1 MLRMPST
8 VNLRITFVEQQ
19 HKDKLL
25 SELKMI
31 NWGETVPLNHD
42 KTSQL
47 LKEFE
52 QKSANKIP
60 ASPLRD
66 HQPLINTFVE
76 KEELTQILAAILTLD
91 TEDKWLVRAQKSLKN
106 GSPLSAQLAF
116 TQLNKGKGMSLAEC
130 FRMELDLAVKCGC
143 FGEFSEGVRALL
155 IDRDKSPKWRYSS
168 VEVIDTKVLNW
179 FFESSWSKAEHP
191 LAKLS

>member
-1 MLRMPST
+1 
-8 VNLRITFVEQQ
+8 
-19 HKDKLL
+19 
-25 SELKMI
+25 
-31 NWGETVPLNHD
+31 
-42 KTSQL
+42 L
-47 LKEFE
+47 LKGFE

-76 KEELTQILAAILTLD
+76 QEELTQILAAILTLD

-130 FRMELDLAVKCGC
+130 FRMELNLAVKCGY

-155 IDRDKSPKWRYSS
+155 IDRDKCPKWCYSS
-168 VEVIDTKVLNW
+168 VEVIDTMVLNW